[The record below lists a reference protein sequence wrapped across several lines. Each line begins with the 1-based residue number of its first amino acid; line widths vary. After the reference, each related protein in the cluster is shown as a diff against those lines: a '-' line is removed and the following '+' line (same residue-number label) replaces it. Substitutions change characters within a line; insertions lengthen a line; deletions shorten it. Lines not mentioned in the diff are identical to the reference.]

1 MQWENLTAKQFDAAR
16 KEYKV
21 CILPLGVLEKH
32 GDHLPLGTDMMLAHK
47 LACKATKIEPAVVFP
62 LFYFGQVY
70 EARCFPGTIA
80 IEPELLLKLL
90 QNVLDEIG
98 RNGFKKIIIT
108 NQHGGNES
116 FIKFLA
122 MSQLAK
128 NRDYQVYYYTQTE
141 AKRSKVIR
149 ETMETS
155 VLGHACECET
165 SRMMYYYPD
174 LVDLSETD
182 GMIKPLKRLDH
193 IPSLFTGLWWYARV
207 PDHVVGDPSKA
218 TKAKGETI
226 EVMEAELLAQ
236 FIKAV
241 KHDETLKTL
250 SQTFHENTQF

>member
-1 MQWENLTAKQFDAAR
+1 MQWENLSAKAFATAV
-16 KEYKV
+16 KETKV
-21 CILPLGVLEKH
+21 CILALGVLEKH
-32 GDHLPLGTDMMLAHK
+32 GYHLPLGTDVMLAHK
-47 LACKATKIEPAVVFP
+47 LACKAAKMEPAVVFP
-62 LFYFGQVY
+62 QFYFGQIY

-80 IEPELLLKLL
+80 IEPDLLLNLM

-128 NRDYQVYYYTQTE
+128 KRDYQLYYYTQQS
-141 AKRSKVIR
+141 AIRSQVIR
-149 ETMETS
+149 ETMEST

-165 SRMMYYYPD
+165 SRMLYYYPE
-174 LVDLSETD
+174 LVHLSETD
-182 GMIKPLKRLDH
+182 GLIQPLKRLDH

-207 PDHVVGDPSKA
+207 PNHVVGDPGKA
-218 TKAKGETI
+218 TQAKGEAI
-226 EVMEAELLAQ
+226 EKIEAQLLAD
-236 FIKAV
+236 FIKSV
-241 KHDETLKTL
+241 KEDNTLASL